1 MTDSSNIPKQI
12 LQNLKNIAE
21 ETGKEA
27 VKQAGEIVH
36 GVISP
41 KELLGDITN
50 LSPEEL
56 ARRKQEDERKKQE
69 EMAKLR
75 AQMQGRNV
83 GAEMQQIERQED
95 QEKKQEEDENL
106 RRIRML
112 REREQAEHAQM
123 AAEMGVSANPAKRK
137 KKRGSA
143 MGGGKRKT
151 NMPDPASMSQTSEKS
166 GKME

>member
-1 MTDSSNIPKQI
+1 MSDTSNIPKQI

-27 VKQAGEIVH
+27 IKQVGEMVH
-36 GVISP
+36 AVISP

-50 LSPEEL
+50 LPPEEL
-56 ARRKQEDERKKQE
+56 ARRKQEDERKRQE
-69 EMAKLR
+69 EMAKIR
-75 AQMQGRNV
+75 AQIQGRNV
-83 GAEMQQIERQED
+83 GAEMQQIERQEE

-112 REREQAEHAQM
+112 RQQEEAERAQM
-123 AAEMGVSANPAKRK
+123 VSLSGESANPAHRK
-137 KKRGSA
+137 KQKGSA
-143 MGGGKRKT
+143 AGKGHRKS